1 MENETAMKRAWE
13 LVNQMTLDEMA
24 SQLRYQAPAI
34 ERLGIPEYNWWNEAL
49 HGVARAGVATMF
61 PQAIGLAAM
70 FDAELMGKIAQAVAN
85 EGRAKYNAQSEYG
98 DRDIYKGLTFWSPN
112 INIFRDPRWGR
123 GHETYGEDPFLTSR
137 LGVEFVKGLQGE
149 GEHMKAAAC
158 AKHFAVHSGPEDLR
172 HEFDALVCEK
182 DLWETYLPAFEA
194 LVTEAK
200 VEAVMGAY
208 NRVNGEPACG
218 SNRLLVEILRGQWKF
233 EGHVV
238 SDCWAI
244 RDFHTHHKVT
254 ANAVESAAMAL
265 KAGCDLNCGIT
276 YMHIIQ
282 AYEEGMVTKEEIARA
297 AARLMATRIKLGIL
311 GGEGSQ
317 HDIIPYDVNDCDQHA
332 QLALEAARRSMVLLK
347 NDGILP
353 LNMDE
358 LKSIAVIGPNAD
370 NIRALEGNYN
380 GTSSRSVTFLEGLRA
395 KCEGKIRINYS
406 EGCHLYDDIV
416 ERMCKP
422 GDRLAE
428 AYAAAKAS
436 DVVLLCLGLDV
447 RIEGEENDSGYK
459 AGDKPDLEL
468 PAVQRKL
475 IEEVAKAGKP
485 MVIILAAGSALRVE
499 EASAVLGA
507 WYPGQAGGTAAAEI
521 IFGEVSP
528 SGKLP
533 VTFYQSADDL
543 PDFGDYSM
551 KNRTYRYYM
560 ERPLYPFGYGLS
572 YCEFDLEEV
581 RLEGMVVKAKITNR
595 GGMRAAQIV
604 QVYIKDDESRH
615 APPNPSLCGFLR
627 VSLEPGESG
636 EVEIDIPGSALTVV
650 DEAGN
655 RFVDGKSFSVY
666 VGFSQPDER
675 SAQLTGQRPVRL
687 SLAL

>member
-1 MENETAMKRAWE
+1 MDSKTAMERAWE
-13 LVNQMTLDEMA
+13 LVEQMTLDEMA

-70 FDAELMGKIAQAVAN
+70 FDTELMGEIAGAIAD
-85 EGRAKYNAQSEYG
+85 EGRAKYNAQSQYG

-123 GHETYGEDPFLTSR
+123 GHETYGEDPFLTAR
-137 LGVEFVKGLQGE
+137 LGVEFVKKMQGE

-194 LVTEAK
+194 LVKEAG

-218 SNRLLVEILRGQWKF
+218 SKRLLEEILRGQWKF

-276 YMHIIQ
+276 YLSIIQ
-282 AYEEGMVTKEEIARA
+282 AYEEGLVTKEEIARA

-311 GGEGSQ
+311 GEKGSE
-317 HDIIPYDVNDCDQHA
+317 HDDIPYDVNDCDRHA

-347 NDGILP
+347 NDGVLP
-353 LNMDE
+353 LKMDE
-358 LKSIAVIGPNAD
+358 IKSIAVIGPNAE

-380 GTSSRSVTFLEGLRA
+380 GTSARNVTFLQGLRA
-395 KCEGKIRINYS
+395 KCEGKVRINYS
-406 EGCHLYDDIV
+406 EGCHLYEEIV
-416 ERMCKP
+416 ERMSSP

-436 DVVLLCLGLDV
+436 DVVILCLGLDV

-459 AGDKPDLEL
+459 AGDKTDLEL
-468 PAVQRKL
+468 PAAQRQL
-475 IEEVAKAGKP
+475 IEAVEKAGKP
-485 MVIILAAGSALRVE
+485 MVIILAAGSALRVD
-499 EASAVLGA
+499 EANAVLGA

-533 VTFYQSADDL
+533 LTFYQSVDDL

-551 KNRTYRYYM
+551 KNRTYRYYGGT
-560 ERPLYPFGYGLS
+560 PLYPFGYGLS
-572 YCEFDLEEV
+572 YCQFDLEDARLDGMTV
-581 RLEGMVVKAKITNR
+581 RGKITNR
-595 GGMRAAQIV
+595 GGMKAAQVV
-604 QVYIKDDESRH
+604 QLYIRDEESLH

-627 VSLEPGESG
+627 LSLEPGESR
-636 EVEIDIPGSALTVV
+636 ELAIDIPESALTVV

-655 RFVDGKSFSVY
+655 RFVDGKKFSVH

-687 SLAL
+687 SLNL